1 MDKKTIIAL
10 ILIFVVFYLSSKFMW
25 KQPAQPQ
32 TQQSPTESPEQV
44 VKTPKPYVPQD
55 EEEVDVDT
63 ASLGGQSD
71 IPLNDAIIL
80 ENENI
85 RVILTNRG
93 GNIKQVV
100 LKNIKNE
107 TRDGAV
113 NLFIKEKGMFNTVF
127 YTSSDTINFRKQN
140 LECFYGEF
148 SATFFIEKE
157 GKRIFEKNYTL
168 DDDYTLNIAIK
179 TDEMGFI
186 DAYDIQLDAGIY
198 YDQEGDKRYK
208 TYIDVVSFVDS
219 KLDKVTLKKASS
231 GAFQYGNIAWT
242 TLKSKYFM
250 VATIPER
257 TVKLREIFVYADN
270 SSIMENARID
280 VGRNSIDH
288 SFQFYCG
295 PVDYD
300 QLRAFNIGLEDA
312 MNFGWK
318 LLRPISKLI
327 LKLLKFIYSLI
338 PNYGIAII
346 ILSIIIKFIFYPLT
360 HKSFT
365 SAQKMQQVQPLL
377 KGLQAQY
384 KGNPQ
389 KLQKE
394 TMKLYKEHGVSP
406 LGGCLPL
413 LIQFPFLF
421 ALYPVLQSTIE
432 LRHTGFIFWLKDLSI
447 PDPYYILPILM
458 GITMFFQQKLMS
470 QKPSPNMDEKQLAQ
484 LKTQKF
490 MMYGMP
496 IFFVFIFK
504 SLPAGLVLYWF
515 TYNILSVLEQLSIRK
530 KTQALSKEI
539 IVNKK

>member
-10 ILIFVVFYLSSKFMW
+10 ILIFVVFYVSSKFLW

-32 TQQSPTESPEQV
+32 PQQSPTETTQKVEIPSKPAAPVQ
-44 VKTPKPYVPQD
+44 KDDTP
-55 EEEVDVDT
+55 
-63 ASLGGQSD
+63 ASALDIQSD
-71 IPLNDAIIL
+71 IPLNDAIVL
-80 ENENI
+80 ENEKI
-85 RVILTNRG
+85 MVILTNRG

-100 LKNIKNE
+100 LK
-107 TRDGAV
+107 DV
-113 NLFIKEKGMFNTVF
+113 NDESRENFVDLFIKEKGMFNTVF
-127 YTSSDTINFRKQN
+127 FSSGDTLNFQKQN
-140 LECFYGEF
+140 LEYTYDEF
-148 SATFFIEKE
+148 TVAFFIQKD
-157 GKRIFEKNYTL
+157 GKRIFEKHYSIEDGYTVNV
-168 DDDYTLNIAIK
+168 TLRVE
-179 TDEMGFI
+179 DLGYI

-198 YDQEGDKRYK
+198 YDQAGDKRFN
-208 TYIDVVSFVDS
+208 TYIDVVSFIDN
-219 KLDKVTLKKASS
+219 KLDKVSLKKAVN
-231 GAFQYGNIAWT
+231 GAAQIGNISWT
-242 TLKSKYFM
+242 AIKSKYFM
-250 VATIPER
+250 VALIPER
-257 TVKLREIFVYADN
+257 TTKLREILVTADN
-270 SSIMENARID
+270 NAMKADARIE
-280 VGRNSIDH
+280 VGRNSVDH
-288 SFQFYCG
+288 SYQFYCG

-346 ILSIIIKFIFYPLT
+346 ILSIIIKFVFYPLT

-365 SAQKMQQVQPLL
+365 SAQKMQRVQPLL
-377 KGLQAQY
+377 KELQAKY

-432 LRHTGFIFWLKDLSI
+432 LRHAGFIFWLKDLSV
-447 PDPYYILPILM
+447 PDPLYILPVLM

-496 IFFVFIFK
+496 IFFVFIFR

-515 TYNILSVLEQLSIRK
+515 TYNILSVIEQLSIRK
-530 KTQALSKEI
+530 KINAPSQEI
-539 IVNKK
+539 VVEKK